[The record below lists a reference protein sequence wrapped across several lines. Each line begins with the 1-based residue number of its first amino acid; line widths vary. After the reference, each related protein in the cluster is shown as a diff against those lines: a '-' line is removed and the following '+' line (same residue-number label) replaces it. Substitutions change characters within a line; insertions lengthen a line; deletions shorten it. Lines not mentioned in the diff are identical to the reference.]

1 MHRISAEPAKAHVCY
16 QLSPPNTKSHANA
29 HFIAFDIDKH
39 AVLGNFVIHLAFY
52 RKKKDKNKQVLLAY
66 FYGVSLSIMTTSY
79 SSNSYA
85 NFHAKSDLLLVLI
98 FIKSS
103 IDVHQI
109 SQKKGRETL

>member
-52 RKKKDKNKQVLLAY
+52 RKKKRQKQTSATRLFLWCFVIYHDYVL
-66 FYGVSLSIMTTSY
+66 F
-79 SSNSYA
+79 
-85 NFHAKSDLLLVLI
+85 F
-98 FIKSS
+98 
-103 IDVHQI
+103 
-109 SQKKGRETL
+109 